1 MEIRTLRQEDAH
13 PAALLHIEGQP
24 GTFLTAL
31 GPNFLDAFYTELGA
45 STGAYGF
52 VAVEADKVI
61 GVVVGTTDTHALFK
75 EIILKHGL
83 RLALPALLSVLRHP
97 GLFFSLLQSL
107 FYPNKLDA
115 KPGEAELLFIG
126 IDAQARRHHIGTQ
139 LINTLI
145 EESRRR
151 GATALKITVDVGNP
165 RANAFYQ
172 KNGLQVIGSFSL
184 NGRKMNL
191 YYMPL
196 FRE

>member
-1 MEIRTLRQEDAH
+1 MEIRALQKGDAH

-31 GPNFLDAFYTELGA
+31 GTRFLDAFYAELSQSA
-45 STGAYGF
+45 GAYGF
-52 VAVEADKVI
+52 VAVEEGKIV

-75 EIILKHGL
+75 EIILKHGV
-83 RLALPALLSVLRHP
+83 RLVLPTLLSLLRHP
-97 GLFFSLLQSL
+97 RLLFGLLQSL

-126 IDAQARRHHIGTQ
+126 VDTQLRRHHIGTE
-139 LINTLI
+139 LINVLI
-145 EESRRR
+145 GESRRR
-151 GATALKITVDVGNP
+151 GATALKITVDVGNA

-196 FRE
+196 

>member
-1 MEIRTLRQEDAH
+1 MEIRSLQKGDAH

-31 GPNFLDAFYTELGA
+31 GPGFLEAFYAELGG
-45 STGAYGF
+45 SKGAYGF
-52 VAVEADKVI
+52 VAVEAAKIV

-83 RLALPALLSVLRHP
+83 RLVLPTLFSLLKHP
-97 GLFFSLLQSL
+97 GLLLSLFQSLL
-107 FYPNKLDA
+107 YPNKLDA

-126 IDAQARRHHIGTQ
+126 VDTQMRRQNIGTQ
-139 LINTLI
+139 LINALI

-172 KNGLQVIGSFSL
+172 KNGLQIIGSFSL

-196 FRE
+196 

>member
-1 MEIRTLRQEDAH
+1 MEIRRLQKSDAH

-31 GPNFLDAFYTELGA
+31 GSGFLQAFYAELGT
-45 STGAYGF
+45 SEGAYGF
-52 VAVEADKVI
+52 VAVEGENVVGI
-61 GVVVGTTDTHALFK
+61 VVGTTDTRALFK
-75 EIILKHGL
+75 EIILKDGL
-83 RLALPALLSVLRHP
+83 RLALPTLFSQAKHP
-97 GLFFSLLQSL
+97 GLLFSLFQSL

-115 KPGEAELLFIG
+115 QPGEAELLFIG
-126 IDAQARRHHIGTQ
+126 VDTQMRRHHVGTQ
-139 LINTLI
+139 LINALV

-151 GATALKITVDVGNP
+151 GATALKITVDVSNP

-196 FRE
+196 

>member
-1 MEIRTLRQEDAH
+1 MQIRTLQKSDAR

-24 GTFLTAL
+24 GTFLTML
-31 GPNFLDAFYTELGA
+31 GPRFLEAFYAELGE
-45 STGAYGF
+45 SENAYGF
-52 VAVEADKVI
+52 VAIEEGRDI
-61 GVVVGTTDTHALFK
+61 GVVVGTTDTHALFR

-83 RLALPALLSVLRHP
+83 HLALPTLFSLFKHPNLL
-97 GLFFSLLQSL
+97 FSLLQSL

-126 IDAQARRHHIGTQ
+126 VDAQERRHHIGTQ
-139 LINTLI
+139 LINALI

-172 KNGLQVIGSFSL
+172 KNGLQVIGSFDL

-196 FRE
+196 